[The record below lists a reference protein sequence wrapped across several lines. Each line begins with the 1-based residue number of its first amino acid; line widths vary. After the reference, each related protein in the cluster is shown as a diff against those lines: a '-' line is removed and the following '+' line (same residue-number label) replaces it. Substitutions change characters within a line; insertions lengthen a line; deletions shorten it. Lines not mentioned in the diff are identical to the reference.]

1 MIAVVGISHR
11 TAPIEVRERIAVPK
25 DALPETLARVVSL
38 PVVGEV
44 VCISTC
50 NRVELIAAP
59 RGDAPLREV
68 ADALS
73 QVLDELATS
82 GGLAG
87 SIAPHVARHV
97 GDEGVRHLFRMASS
111 LDSIVVGEPQI
122 LGQLKDALEA
132 AEAAGTVGPILSRA
146 VQKALM
152 TAKRVRTE
160 TAIGRGLVSVSSAA
174 VDLAAQIFGELS
186 NKTTLLV
193 GAGEMAEAAAEIL
206 VKQGSKLVVTNR
218 RGERADELAAK
229 YGGTSHPFT
238 DLEGALERADVVL
251 SSTSARGFV
260 IDRDLV
266 KRAMKRRRGRTLF
279 LIDIAVPRD
288 IDPGVNGLDDVFR
301 YDIDDLEAIVAE
313 GMETRREE
321 AQRAELIC
329 DEDAKKLGA
338 WMDARGVVPTVV
350 ALRARTKQILEAE
363 LERSLSGKLKHL
375 GDAERAALHTM
386 IESAVNK
393 LVHAPTTHLRK
404 LASEPRGE
412 QLAQVARE
420 LFDLP
425 DVAVIEESR
434 ESAKKKG

>member
-11 TAPIEVRERIAVPK
+11 TAPVEVRERVAVAK
-25 DALPETLARVVSL
+25 DSLPETLARIVAL
-38 PVVGEV
+38 PSVGEA
-44 VCISTC
+44 VCLSTC

-59 RGDAPLREV
+59 KAGAPLARV
-68 ADALS
+68 ADELA
-73 QVLDELATS
+73 QALDELAAA
-82 GGLAG
+82 GGLG
-87 SIAPHVARHV
+87 GPIAPHLARHV
-97 GDEGVRHLFRMASS
+97 GEDGVRHLFRVAAS

-146 VQKALM
+146 LQKALM

-160 TAIGRGLVSVSSAA
+160 TSIGRGLVSVSSAA
-174 VDLAAQIFGELS
+174 VDLAAQIFGDLS
-186 NKTTLLV
+186 DKTTLLV

-206 VKQGSKLVVTNR
+206 VKQGGKLLVVNR
-218 RGERADELAAK
+218 RRERADELAAK
-229 YGGTSHPFT
+229 YGGTSHPFD

-260 IDRDLV
+260 IDQELV
-266 KRAMKRRRGRTLF
+266 KRAMRRRRGRTLF

-288 IDPGVNGLDDVFR
+288 IDPAVNGLDAVFR

-313 GMETRREE
+313 GLGARREE
-321 AQRAELIC
+321 AARAGQIC

-338 WMDARGVVPTVV
+338 WMDARGVVPTVI
-350 ALRARTKQILEAE
+350 ALRARTKQVLEAE

-375 GDAERAALHTM
+375 GDGERAALHAM
-386 IESAVNK
+386 VDAAVNK

-412 QLAQVARE
+412 QLAQITRE

-425 DVAVIEESR
+425 DVAVIEEAR
-434 ESAKKKG
+434 ESKKG

>member
-11 TAPIEVRERIAVPK
+11 TAPVEVRERVAVAK
-25 DALPETLARVVSL
+25 DALPETLARVVAL
-38 PVVGEV
+38 PSVGEA
-44 VCISTC
+44 VCVSTC

-59 RGDAPLREV
+59 RAGAPLSRV
-68 ADALS
+68 A
-73 QVLDELATS
+73 DELAQLLEELAAS
-82 GGLAG
+82 GGLSAPL
-87 SIAPHVARHV
+87 APHLARHV
-97 GDEGVRHLFRMASS
+97 GDDGVRHLFRVAAS

-146 VQKALM
+146 MQKALM

-160 TAIGRGLVSVSSAA
+160 TSIGRGLVSVSSAA
-174 VDLAAQIFGELS
+174 VDLAAQIFGDLS
-186 NKTTLLV
+186 DKTTLLV

-206 VKQGSKLVVTNR
+206 VKQGGRLLVTNR
-218 RGERADELAAK
+218 RRERADELAAR
-229 YGGTSHPFT
+229 YGGAAHAFD
-238 DLEGALERADVVL
+238 DLEGALVRADVVL

-260 IDRDLV
+260 IDVELV
-266 KRAMKRRRGRTLF
+266 RRAMRGRRGRTLF

-288 IDPGVNGLDDVFR
+288 IDPAVNELDDVFR

-313 GMETRREE
+313 GLGARRDE
-321 AQRAELIC
+321 AERAARLC

-350 ALRARTKQILEAE
+350 ALRARTKQLLEAE

-375 GDAERAALHTM
+375 GDADRAALHTM
-386 IESAVNK
+386 VDAAVNK
-393 LVHAPTTHLRK
+393 LVHAPTTLLRK

-412 QLAQVARE
+412 QLAQSARE
-420 LFDLP
+420 LFELP
-425 DVAVIEESR
+425 DVAVIEEPR
-434 ESAKKKG
+434 ESKKG